1 MDEEA
6 LRKYAGNTIP
16 KGDGIMKCPQCQHE
30 NREGARFC
38 EECGEKLQL
47 ICPNCG
53 SQAANPEAKFCDECG
68 ARLVSAETAVPKLE
82 DMRDQLY
89 IPEPLRRQMDTA
101 QQEMEGENRLVTALF
116 ADISGF
122 TLMSQ
127 QLTPE
132 ATVEKVNQC
141 IRVISDSIYRYE
153 GSVNRFIGDCVLA
166 FFGAPLTHENDPE
179 RAILA
184 ALDMR
189 EAVSQLGLDISIG
202 INTGMMYFG
211 TIGDQEHL
219 EISAYG
225 SDVIVAKRL
234 QETAEP
240 GQILVGSGVYR
251 LTRREFE
258 FRPPSSLT
266 LKGIVKPV
274 STYEVLKE
282 SPRPEK
288 LRGIEGLRAE
298 MIGREREFAD
308 LKECI
313 DELLTGRGQMVSIIG
328 EAGVGK
334 SRLVWELKEYLE
346 TREREQWSI
355 GALEQESKGAGERG
369 SGGASVSVSIL
380 EGRCVS
386 IGESIGYWVFIDMLR
401 RYVDFSE
408 DDSLEDRRE
417 KIVEKMKSLFPQRW
431 QEIVPYVGNL
441 LSVRFGEW
449 NDRIRYLPAEQVK
462 HQTFLT
468 LRDVFLSLAQEKPLL
483 LILEDLHWAD
493 NLSLDLLTLLMDVLS
508 LAPLMLLCVYRPDKE
523 HRSWHIGAQASA
535 KCLDRYTEITLRPL
549 NLQESRRLVQS
560 LLSIENLPESVRE
573 SILQKAEGNP
583 FFVEEVIRSLIE
595 SGNVYRDGERWV
607 ARGEMGDLAVPDT
620 IQNVIMA
627 RIDRLEDEVWYV
639 LQSAAVI
646 GRLFLH
652 KLLQYTTQQEQNLDR
667 YLWQLEERDLVYEER
682 AVPEVEYSFRHVL
695 TQETAY
701 NTILSRRRREF
712 HHKVAEGYEALYASR
727 IEEYYE
733 ELAYHY
739 SRSDDKPKALH
750 YLVKAGDKSK
760 DAFANDEAIGYYQQA
775 LALIDEMDVDSRP
788 ASTIGHI
795 YHSLGEIYFPLMR
808 HKEAVECCHK
818 ALEYT
823 TDRKQRARIYGTMGW
838 IYQREGELDPALESL
853 NAGIA
858 ELGDDTECSEMA
870 WISIPLCWVLVD
882 KEGNAEKALEIASR
896 WLKILEDTEHYF
908 EMVELYNVPVI
919 LYGFNPEKV
928 GEALEY
934 AQKSVKVAEKSG
946 NSYLIATSIFRHGW
960 VYMHSGANDS
970 AIELLEEALEIF
982 RKIGDSFDVGRVYFW
997 LYHSY
1002 KRRDNRGKAI
1012 EYLNRAA
1019 GISHHTHYA
1028 LFMRELAG
1036 ESLLNGDA
1044 EKAIQYSKKALKA
1057 INPTIIALA
1066 WVLTSDFV
1074 AQNLGV
1080 LEEELARMG
1089 RSQEFIPYCGK
1100 IREEKEE
1107 ILGQLRLT
1115 QWYLEPGELSGLF
1128 PETVFADE
1136 FDGPDLRS
1144 EWEWVNPGGDY
1155 SLSSESG
1162 WLELRAA
1169 SGSNLYGRNFDA
1181 PRLLQEISGDF
1192 AAEIKMKAASG
1203 DQPSVG
1209 GILVW
1214 KDRENFIRFER
1225 GLHLEY
1231 GIVLSGNMQGE
1242 WNFFGRGRLAS
1253 DIVYLRL
1260 ERMDDRLSAYC
1271 SSDGEN
1277 WLTCGQVT
1285 FPVEDPVQVGIHAI
1299 GYVGIRGGNV
1309 ATATR
1314 FDYFRVL
1321 RGASQ
1326 IS

>member
-1 MDEEA
+1 
-6 LRKYAGNTIP
+6 
-16 KGDGIMKCPQCQHE
+16 MKCPQCQHE

-38 EECGEKLQL
+38 EECGAKLQL
-47 ICPNCG
+47 VCPTCG
-53 SQAANPEAKFCDECG
+53 SEVANPEARFCDECG
-68 ARLVSAETAVPKLE
+68 ARLVSAETVVPKLE
-82 DMRDQLY
+82 DMRDRLY

-101 QQEMEGENRLVTALF
+101 EQEMAGENRLVTALF

-251 LTRREFE
+251 LTRRAFE

-282 SPRPEK
+282 SRRPEK

-308 LKECI
+308 LKECT
-313 DELLTGRGQMVSIIG
+313 DELLAGRGQIISIIG

-334 SRLVWELKEYLE
+334 SRLVAELKRYI
-346 TREREQWSI
+346 QDKDVKW
-355 GALEQESKGAGERG
+355 
-369 SGGASVSVSIL
+369 L

-386 IGESIGYWVFIDMLR
+386 IGESIGYWVFTDMLR
-401 RYVDFSE
+401 GYVDFSE
-408 DDSLEDRRE
+408 DDSLEERRE
-417 KIVEKMKSLFPQRW
+417 KIVDKMKSLFPQRW
-431 QEIVPYVGNL
+431 QEITPYVGNL
-441 LSVRFGEW
+441 LSVRYEEW
-449 NDRIRYLPAEQVK
+449 NDRIKHLPAEQVR

-468 LRDVFLSLAQEKPLL
+468 LRDVFLSLAQKKPLL

-523 HRSWHIGAQASA
+523 HKSWHISAQASA

-595 SGNVYRDGERWV
+595 SGNVYRDGERWM
-607 ARGEMGDLAVPDT
+607 AKGEMEDLAVPDT

-627 RIDRLEDEVWYV
+627 RIDRLEDEVRYV

-667 YLWQLEERDLVYEER
+667 YLWQLEERDLVYEDR

-712 HHKVAEGYEALYASR
+712 HRKVAEGYEALYASR

-750 YLVKAGDKSK
+750 YLVKAGDKSR
-760 DAFANDEAIGYYQQA
+760 DAFANDEAIEYYHQA
-775 LALIDEMDVDSRP
+775 IELMDDAGEGSGSALL
-788 ASTIGHI
+788 GHI
-795 YHSLGEIYFPLMR
+795 YQSLGELYYPLMR
-808 HKEAVECCHK
+808 HKEALECCHK

-823 TDRKQRARIYGTMGW
+823 TDRKQRARIYGIMGS
-838 IYQREGELDPALESL
+838 ICEQEGERDLALEHV

-858 ELGDDTECSEMA
+858 ELGEDTESPEMA
-870 WISIPLCWVLVD
+870 RICIPLCWVRLG
-882 KEGNAEKALEIASR
+882 EGNVEEALETALR
-896 WLKILEDTEHYF
+896 WLRILEDTEHYF
-908 EMVELYNVPVI
+908 EMVELHKFPIYI
-919 LYGFNPEKV
+919 YG
-928 GEALEY
+928 
-934 AQKSVKVAEKSG
+934 
-946 NSYLIATSIFRHGW
+946 
-960 VYMHSGANDS
+960 
-970 AIELLEEALEIF
+970 
-982 RKIGDSFDVGRVYFW
+982 
-997 LYHSY
+997 
-1002 KRRDNRGKAI
+1002 
-1012 EYLNRAA
+1012 
-1019 GISHHTHYA
+1019 
-1028 LFMRELAG
+1028 
-1036 ESLLNGDA
+1036 
-1044 EKAIQYSKKALKA
+1044 
-1057 INPTIIALA
+1057 
-1066 WVLTSDFV
+1066 LT
-1074 AQNLGV
+1074 
-1080 LEEELARMG
+1080 
-1089 RSQEFIPYCGK
+1089 
-1100 IREEKEE
+1100 
-1107 ILGQLRLT
+1107 
-1115 QWYLEPGELSGLF
+1115 
-1128 PETVFADE
+1128 
-1136 FDGPDLRS
+1136 
-1144 EWEWVNPGGDY
+1144 
-1155 SLSSESG
+1155 
-1162 WLELRAA
+1162 
-1169 SGSNLYGRNFDA
+1169 
-1181 PRLLQEISGDF
+1181 
-1192 AAEIKMKAASG
+1192 
-1203 DQPSVG
+1203 
-1209 GILVW
+1209 
-1214 KDRENFIRFER
+1214 
-1225 GLHLEY
+1225 
-1231 GIVLSGNMQGE
+1231 
-1242 WNFFGRGRLAS
+1242 
-1253 DIVYLRL
+1253 
-1260 ERMDDRLSAYC
+1260 
-1271 SSDGEN
+1271 
-1277 WLTCGQVT
+1277 
-1285 FPVEDPVQVGIHAI
+1285 
-1299 GYVGIRGGNV
+1299 
-1309 ATATR
+1309 
-1314 FDYFRVL
+1314 
-1321 RGASQ
+1321 
-1326 IS
+1326 

>member
-1 MDEEA
+1 
-6 LRKYAGNTIP
+6 
-16 KGDGIMKCPQCQHE
+16 MKCPQCQHE

-38 EECGEKLQL
+38 EECGAKLQL
-47 ICPNCG
+47 VCSSCG
-53 SQAANPEAKFCDECG
+53 SEAANPEARFCDECG
-68 ARLVSAETAVPKLE
+68 ARFVSAETVVPKLE
-82 DMRDQLY
+82 DMRDRLY

-101 QQEMEGENRLVTALF
+101 EQEMEGENRLVTALF

-240 GQILVGSGVYR
+240 GQILVGGGVYR
-251 LTRREFE
+251 LTRRAFE

-308 LKECI
+308 LKECM
-313 DELLTGRGQMVSIIG
+313 DELLAGRGQIISIMG

-334 SRLVWELKEYLE
+334 SRLVAELKRYIEDKDM
-346 TREREQWSI
+346 RW
-355 GALEQESKGAGERG
+355 
-369 SGGASVSVSIL
+369 L

-401 RYVDFSE
+401 GYVDFSE
-408 DDSLEDRRE
+408 DDSLEERRE

-431 QEIVPYVGNL
+431 QEIAPYVGNL

-523 HRSWHIGAQASA
+523 HKSWHISAQASA
-535 KCLDRYTEITLRPL
+535 KCLDRYTDITLRPL

-560 LLSIENLPESVRE
+560 LLGIENLPEFVRE

-607 ARGEMGDLAVPDT
+607 ARGEVEDLAVPDT

-627 RIDRLEDEVWYV
+627 RIDRLEDEVRYV

-667 YLWQLEERDLVYEER
+667 YLWQLEERDLVYEDR

-712 HHKVAEGYEALYASR
+712 HRKVAEGYEALYASR
-727 IEEYYE
+727 VEEYYD

-739 SRSDDKPKALH
+739 SRSDDRPKALH
-750 YLVKAGDKSK
+750 YLVKAGDKSRY
-760 DAFANDEAIGYYQQA
+760 AFANDEAIEYYHQA
-775 LALIDEMDVDSRP
+775 IELIDDAKEGSDSAP
-788 ASTIGHI
+788 LGHI
-795 YHSLGEIYFPLMR
+795 YQSLGEIYYRLMR
-808 HKEAVECCHK
+808 HKEALECCHK
-818 ALEYT
+818 AFEYT
-823 TDRKQRARIYGTMGW
+823 TDRKQRARIYGTMGF
-838 IYQREGELDPALESL
+838 IYVREGERDLALEHV

-858 ELGDDTECSEMA
+858 ELGDDTESPEMA
-870 WISIPLCWVLVD
+870 RICIPLCWVRLG
-882 KEGNAEKALEIASR
+882 KGNVEEALETALH
-896 WLKILEDTEHYF
+896 WLRILEDTEHYF
-908 EMVELYNVPVI
+908 EMVELYSIPI
-919 LYGFNPEKV
+919 QIYGLTYGKT
-928 GEALEY
+928 GKALEY
-934 AQKSVKVAEKSG
+934 AQKQVKVAEKSG
-946 NSYLIATSIFRHGW
+946 NSSLIALSTRWHGM
-960 VYMHSGANDS
+960 VYTWNREDDS
-970 AIELLEEALEIF
+970 AIELLEEALKIL
-982 RKIGDSFDVGRVYFW
+982 RKGGDTFELGQIYSF
-997 LYHSY
+997 LYSLY
-1002 KRRDNRGKAI
+1002 KRKDNQDRAMECLK
-1012 EYLNRAA
+1012 RAA
-1019 GISHHTHYA
+1019 GMPNHRYYSAYMLTLAHE
-1028 LFMRELAG
+1028 LFRGGAAEEAIQCF
-1036 ESLLNGDA
+1036 
-1044 EKAIQYSKKALKA
+1044 EKALDA
-1057 INPTIIALA
+1057 INPVAVWMPISI
-1066 WVLTSDFV
+1066 FV
-1074 AQNLGV
+1074 ASYLNT
-1080 LEEELARMG
+1080 LEEGFAQIG
-1089 RSQEFIPYCGK
+1089 RSQEFIPYCRK
-1100 IREEKEE
+1100 IREEREE
-1107 ILGQLRLT
+1107 IFGELELT
-1115 QWYLEPGELSGLF
+1115 QWYLEPRELSGLF
-1128 PETVFADE
+1128 PETVFMDE

-1144 EWEWVNPGGDY
+1144 EWEWVDPGGDSSC
-1155 SLSSESG
+1155 SLSKESG
-1162 WLELRAA
+1162 WMELRAA
-1169 SGSNLYGRNFDA
+1169 SGSELRRKIDA

-1192 AAEIKMKAASG
+1192 AAEIKTKSASG
-1203 DQPSVG
+1203 DLPSVG

-1214 KDRENFIRFER
+1214 KDRENYIPFER
-1225 GLHLEY
+1225 LMQSERLEHEIGLY
-1231 GIVLSGNMQGE
+1231 GIVQGE
-1242 WNFFGRGRLAS
+1242 GNLFGRGRLAS

-1260 ERMDDRLSAYC
+1260 ERMGDRFSGYC

-1277 WLTCGQVT
+1277 WLTCGEVT
-1285 FPVEDPVQVGIHAI
+1285 FPVEDPVQVGVHATGGI
-1299 GYVGIRGGNV
+1299 GGFGGMDG
-1309 ATATR
+1309 ATR